1 MTSSPPPPEQTPTP
15 PLILPMEP
23 RAPITLP
30 PEATPTLAD
39 RIGDLLFLTPP
50 GIPHGFM
57 SFDPSISNHA
67 RYGDKILVEDGTMC
81 WPHYIKFSLNH
92 WDQKHY
98 VITSRKQLGGRHP
111 DPYGWN
117 LEAAPFHEPPPHTPA
132 DDNLNVFSNDHPDT
146 TAVDISLFA
155 LNNKGVTANLLAH
168 SYIHPYLSSNTP
180 IPLANAPEI
189 MQTVADIIQEG
200 RSNDGPPK
208 ALTPI
213 PLITTPSPNDP
224 AAAVASSTMPPTT
237 AGTHTTYAVTALGAM
252 YPPLTKT
259 MELTAEEVGEDEE
272 QDKDGIYEPEE
283 YDPAEPDLELQYL
296 VSEAHLMEMEQ
307 ELEQELTATRQN
319 DVEQELFNWQLKP
332 LRLECPIRD
341 PILENDDWIPLSP
354 KVLHMKIKEIKEE
367 LSLLPQEE
375 TEKEWQ
381 PVSPEFTFSME
392 DNMWHQVLTP
402 PSCLGK

>member
-1 MTSSPPPPEQTPTP
+1 MLFPTP
-15 PLILPMEP
+15 PGAE
-23 RAPITLP
+23 TS
-30 PEATPTLAD
+30 
-39 RIGDLLFLTPP
+39 
-50 GIPHGFM
+50 IP
-57 SFDPSISNHA
+57 NHT

-92 WDQKHY
+92 WDQKHN
-98 VITSRKQLGGRHP
+98 VITSRKQLGGQHP

-117 LEAAPFHEPPPHTPA
+117 LEAAPFHGPPPHTLA
-132 DDNLNVFSNDHPDT
+132 DDDLTVFSNDHPDT
-146 TAVDISLFA
+146 TAVDISLFT
-155 LNNKGVTANLLAH
+155 LNDKGVTADWCSSITPICRRLTTAQAH
-168 SYIHPYLSSNTP
+168 SRIHPYLSSNAP

-189 MQTVADIIQEG
+189 MQMVADIIQEG
-200 RSNDGPPK
+200 RSNDGPPE
-208 ALTPI
+208 ALTPV
-213 PLITTPSPNDP
+213 PLITAPSLNDP
-224 AAAVASSTMPPTT
+224 AATVASSTMPPTT
-237 AGTHTTYAVTALGAM
+237 AGTHTTYAMTALGAM

-259 MELTAEEVGEDEE
+259 MELAAEEVGEDEE

-283 YDPAEPDLELQYL
+283 YDPAEPGLELQYL